1 MSLRAALRLA
11 RLLALAPALPLLG
24 GCASLAAPPE
34 AHPAPPAAPGADG
47 YGPEPALRLLP
58 AEAELLAAA
67 RARLGGKL
75 VHSPALSRAARE
87 LATRRAAGDPAALS
101 RPALRLALAH
111 GGALDDAPSAQAA
124 CATGPAPAEGAL
136 AAALAGAL
144 PAGEA
149 THAGAGVAERGGTT
163 CAVLLVS
170 RRRARLERFP
180 REVAVGVRVVLR
192 GRLIGLE
199 RPRAYATGPDGKARE
214 LEVGGGA
221 PFAVPV
227 TFDAP
232 GLWRVELVGTGPSGP
247 QVAALLLVSAGGAP
261 LDLPERATAPDPG
274 DATDAEALVLGA
286 VNALRGRHGL
296 DPLSASEPL
305 REAARRQAAAM
316 LAAGRL
322 AHVLPGS
329 GDVGA
334 RLRRAGIP
342 FRRAL
347 ENLARGSSALET
359 QGSLEESP
367 AHLANLLE
375 PRVRRIG
382 VGLARGRLPSG
393 DPVDYLAQIL
403 VEPVDDASATR
414 LRPEERVREA
424 LWRERA
430 RSRRAPLL
438 ADPALDDLAGRA
450 ARAMLRA
457 GAPGAAGLPEEAL
470 ALGRSEAAADL
481 FVAASPSDAAR
492 SRNVADG
499 RFHRVGVGVAV
510 GDSPRYGAGLL
521 WIVVLYSD

>member
-1 MSLRAALRLA
+1 MTGLRAAL
-11 RLLALAPALPLLG
+11 LLALVPALPPLG
-24 GCASLAAPPE
+24 ACASA
-34 AHPAPPAAPGADG
+34 PAPVPTATRPAPAAAGTG
-47 YGPEPALRLLP
+47 WYGPEPELRLLP

-87 LATRRAAGDPAALS
+87 LAARRAAGDPAALS
-101 RPALRLALAH
+101 RPAVRLALARA
-111 GGALDDAPSAQAA
+111 GALDDAPTAQAT
-124 CATGPAPAEGAL
+124 CATDPDPAQGAL
-136 AAALAGAL
+136 APALVQAL
-144 PAGEA
+144 PVAEA
-149 THAGAGVAERGGTT
+149 THAGAGVAGRPGTT

-170 RRRARLERFP
+170 RRRVRLERFP
-180 REVAVGVRVVLR
+180 RQVAVGERAVLR
-192 GRLIGLE
+192 GRLIGLA
-199 RPRAYATGPDGKARE
+199 RPHAYATAPDGKARE
-214 LEVGGGA
+214 LEVAGA
-221 PFAVPV
+221 EPFSIPV

-261 LDLPERATAPDPG
+261 LVLPEEATAPDPA
-274 DATDAEALVLGA
+274 DAADAEALVLDA

-296 DPLSASEPL
+296 DPLSASGPL

-316 LAAGRL
+316 LASGRL

-342 FRRAL
+342 FRRVF
-347 ENLARGSSALET
+347 ENLARGSSALEA
-359 QGSLEESP
+359 QWSLEESP

-382 VGLARGRLPSG
+382 VGLARGRLSSG
-393 DPVDYLAQIL
+393 APVDYLAQLL
-403 VEPVDDASATR
+403 VEPVDDASESR
-414 LRPEERVREA
+414 LRPEELVREA

-430 RSRRAPLL
+430 RSGRTPLL
-438 ADPALDDLAGRA
+438 ADPVLDTLAARA

-470 ALGRSEAAADL
+470 ARGRSEAAADVY
-481 FVAASPSDAAR
+481 VAASPSGATR
-492 SRNVADG
+492 SRNVGDA